1 MIQGYLYACLDFVQ
15 NKKTLDI
22 ARSYF
27 KELIYFYSI
36 SLSLK
41 EKKDIVTKTNHLLRV
56 ARDISLDNLLI
67 IDVWCIILSNL
78 IRYRLFNREDLIEL
92 NDIDK
97 DDLKTV
103 FIIIAKIIEE
113 DAEAQ
118 IHYERCKFVTQNKV
132 LYDEA
137 MKKVF
142 K

>member
-1 MIQGYLYACLDFVQ
+1 M
-15 NKKTLDI
+15 
-22 ARSYF
+22 
-27 KELIYFYSI
+27 
-36 SLSLK
+36 
-41 EKKDIVTKTNHLLRV
+41 
-56 ARDISLDNLLI
+56 
-67 IDVWCIILSNL
+67 
-78 IRYRLFNREDLIEL
+78 IEL
-92 NDIDK
+92 NGMDK